1 MYSRKLYLFD
11 RCIRS
16 KLSLLIIILH
26 RELWEGLK
34 IITLI
39 IIWFFGIPDL
49 IYFTYFNSSHS
60 NVPSKK
66 LKLTIKTYRK
76 ECIRG
81 LHTNNQGPFI

>member
-11 RCIRS
+11 RCIRN

-34 IITLI
+34 VITLLI
-39 IIWFFGIPDL
+39 FRVFWLTDL
-49 IYFTYFNSSHS
+49 IYFTYFNNSS
-60 NVPSKK
+60 NVPFKN
-66 LKLTIKTYRK
+66 LNLAIKTYPK

-81 LHTNNQGPFI
+81 LHTNNRGPFI